1 MLNLLCLNLVCNVLA
16 SIVEQVEHI
25 LEAFRAAVVRIGNAV
40 LMAVLSEK

>member
-25 LEAFRAAVVRIGNAV
+25 LEAF
-40 LMAVLSEK
+40 EPP